1 MYLGNLTA
9 GQLTGAKESVDCL
22 LGLPV
27 RLDAEL
33 AIKLDTLRAD
43 LTAALEDCKPA
54 GRTDRARRQQS

>member
-1 MYLGNLTA
+1 MHLHSLSAAELTKA
-9 GQLTGAKESVDCL
+9 RKAADYL

-43 LTAALEDCKPA
+43 LTAAIEDSEPA
-54 GRTDRARRQQS
+54 RLRQP